1 MNGLLHTQFVA
12 HIRAPDSQARQSLEN
27 HLRGVGCLSEEFA
40 VKLGLSK
47 HGRLMGCR
55 IRILYRLKMR
65 AKKVNASRLLN
76 KRYGHFSP

>member
-47 HGRLMGCR
+47 HGRLIAAVSEPSQSR
-55 IRILYRLKMR
+55 KNKSKKSERLPPIK
-65 AKKVNASRLLN
+65 
-76 KRYGHFSP
+76 